1 MFGIGI
7 TELIIIAVVA
17 LLVVGPKRLPDLA
30 KSMGKGLAEFKRT
43 AEDVTDGI
51 KESLQTDDIKEH
63 TNDMKDSLEDSQ
75 QNTDPPPPP
84 ADPAADSA
92 QKADHDTEHKSSSPT
107 T

>member
-30 KSMGKGLAEFKRT
+30 KSMGKGLSEFKRT
-43 AEDVTDGI
+43 AEDVTEGI
-51 KESLQTDDIKEH
+51 KESLQTNDIKEH
-63 TNDMKDSLEDSQ
+63 TNDAKDSLEHSQ
-75 QNTDPPPPP
+75 QHTEPPPPP

-92 QKADHDTEHKSSSPT
+92 QKADPYTEHKSGSPT